1 MEALSKEAKRI
12 LAPRSK
18 NFKKIE
24 QGNSCHLFCMASF
37 YLFVHLFS
45 HLFIYQQFCKVKA
58 VAANLFLLV
67 SSWVDVEAEQS
78 SFPRQAVLMLHLVV
92 AVGVWLQGV
101 AVVLWV
107 GEHVNLE
114 GLADEV
120 AVAVNKGIKG

>member
-1 MEALSKEAKRI
+1 M
-12 LAPRSK
+12 
-18 NFKKIE
+18 
-24 QGNSCHLFCMASF
+24 
-37 YLFVHLFS
+37 
-45 HLFIYQQFCKVKA
+45 
-58 VAANLFLLV
+58 
-67 SSWVDVEAEQS
+67 EAEQS